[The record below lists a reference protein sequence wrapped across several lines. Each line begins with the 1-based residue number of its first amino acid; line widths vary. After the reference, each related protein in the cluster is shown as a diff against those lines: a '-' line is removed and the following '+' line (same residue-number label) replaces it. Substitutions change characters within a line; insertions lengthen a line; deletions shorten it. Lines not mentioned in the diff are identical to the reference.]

1 MAISVFKRYEKKFI
15 LNSEQYR
22 KTVAFVQQYMDFD
35 KYCVGEKDYSLLNL
49 YFDTPENELIMR
61 STAKPD
67 FKEKLRLR
75 AYFPPKT
82 HDDKVFFE
90 IKRKYKGIVTKRRA
104 VMKYGEALELIDT
117 GKAPKL
123 SKDTYIDTQVA
134 KEIEYMFERYKGLA
148 PAVYIAYDRVAMFA
162 KDNPEFRLTFDR
174 NIRTR
179 RDNVSFDYGDYG
191 TQLLPEGYNLMEI
204 KISDAVPLWLA
215 TYLSENKLYMTGFS
229 KYGKEYEGLVTGLS
243 PAEKLLASDDV

>member
-15 LNSEQYR
+15 LNNEQYR
-22 KTVAFVQQYMDFD
+22 DIVAFIQQYMDFD

-49 YFDTPENELIMR
+49 YFDTPDNLLIMR
-61 STAKPD
+61 STSKPD

-104 VMKYGEALELIDT
+104 VMKYGEALELIDK

-123 SKDTYIDTQVA
+123 SKDTYIDTQVT
-134 KEIEYMFERYKGLA
+134 KEIELMFERYPGLA

-162 KDNPEFRLTFDR
+162 RDDPEFRLTFDR

-179 RDNVSFDYGDYG
+179 RENLSFDFGDYG
-191 TQLLPEGYNLMEI
+191 EQLLPKGYNLMEI
-204 KISDAVPLWLA
+204 KISQAVPLWL
-215 TYLSENKLYMTGFS
+215 TSYLSEKKLYMTGFS
-229 KYGKEYEGLVTGLS
+229 KYGKEYEGLITGHS
-243 PAEKLLASDDV
+243 PNESLRSTDDT

>member
-15 LNSEQYR
+15 LNAEDYR
-22 KTVAFVQQYMDFD
+22 ETVAFVQNYMDFD

-49 YFDTPENELIMR
+49 YFDTPDNLLIMR
-61 STAKPD
+61 STDKPTY
-67 FKEKLRLR
+67 KEKLRLR
-75 AYFPPKT
+75 AYFPPET

-90 IKRKYKGIVTKRRA
+90 IKKKYKGIVTKRRA
-104 VMKYGEALELIDT
+104 VMRYGEALELIDT

-123 SKDTYIDTQVA
+123 KSEKYIDTQVS
-134 KEIEYMFERYKGLA
+134 KEIEAMFQRYPGLH

-179 RDNVSFDYGDYG
+179 RENVSFDFGDYG
-191 TQLLPEGYNLMEI
+191 DQLLPEGYNLMEI
-204 KISDAVPLWLA
+204 KISDAVPLWL
-215 TYLSENKLYMTGFS
+215 TSYLSEKKLYMTGFS
-229 KYGKEYEGLVTGLS
+229 KYGKEYEGMITGKN
-243 PAEKLLASDDV
+243 PAEAILASDDI